1 MTEIKA
7 FISCETFNN
16 VGRLNGNV
24 LNSFQNSVDT
34 DIKGCSTAG
43 SAEVEPPR
51 TWLKVR

>member
-34 DIKGCSTAG
+34 DIKGCSIRY
-43 SAEVEPPR
+43 SFKVD
-51 TWLKVR
+51 LK

>member
-34 DIKGCSTAG
+34 DIKGCCRYSFK
-43 SAEVEPPR
+43 VD
-51 TWLKVR
+51 LK